1 MKKKVLYVIGNLYSG
16 GVESVTANI
25 LSNISKEKFEI
36 DLAVNSLDK
45 SSVFYEHLKKNVVK
59 IHVYGISNDYR
70 TIFFSSWKIWNIM
83 KKGNYDIVHSNINF
97 CNSIVLMLAFFSRI
111 KKRISHSHCSMSVNE
126 KKIFY
131 KRIKYRFRCLLRPFI
146 MFFATDKWAVSQM
159 AGEWL
164 YGRKGK
170 FTVVINGIHIE
181 KYKYDHNLY
190 IQKRM
195 ELNFCDK
202 LIILNIG
209 SFENT
214 KNHKFLFDVFEKICQ
229 LNIESKLILVGE
241 GPMKEELINYAILKG
256 IDDKIDFLGLRNN
269 VSDIL
274 CFSDVFISPSI
285 SEGFGLAI
293 LEAQSAG
300 LPCFI
305 SDSVPDIANVVN
317 TEKISLSE
325 SPEKW
330 ADIIVHKMKN
340 FKRKDESKIIK
351 QSGFDVIDV
360 VKKIEEGYLL

>member
-1 MKKKVLYVIGNLYSG
+1 
-16 GVESVTANI
+16 
-25 LSNISKEKFEI
+25 
-36 DLAVNSLDK
+36 
-45 SSVFYEHLKKNVVK
+45 
-59 IHVYGISNDYR
+59 
-70 TIFFSSWKIWNIM
+70 
-83 KKGNYDIVHSNINF
+83 
-97 CNSIVLMLAFFSRI
+97 
-111 KKRISHSHCSMSVNE
+111 
-126 KKIFY
+126 
-131 KRIKYRFRCLLRPFI
+131 
-146 MFFATDKWAVSQM
+146 
-159 AGEWL
+159 
-164 YGRKGK
+164 
-170 FTVVINGIHIE
+170 
-181 KYKYDHNLY
+181 
-190 IQKRM
+190 
-195 ELNFCDK
+195 
-202 LIILNIG
+202 
-209 SFENT
+209 
-214 KNHKFLFDVFEKICQ
+214 
-229 LNIESKLILVGE
+229 
-241 GPMKEELINYAILKG
+241 MKEELINYAILKG